1 MVPGAECLPS
11 SSPSL
16 ERVLS
21 PGSLGAFPEAAG
33 GVLGPWGAPS
43 WRAPAMKLGTA
54 ADEPQASA
62 RKPEIDAEA
71 REAASGGR
79 RMGKLRGLGPLLLI
93 LGLALWELVAALGPR
108 GLVTEDVRQATAL
121 VRAELKP
128 GELVTVAPEWIE
140 PMVRRELGDLMPASM
155 LGRADAGRYGR
166 IWELS
171 FAGKHAE
178 DVQGLAAERV
188 QRFGGVT
195 VSRYPHEAVAVSL
208 DLTERLPEARVTM
221 ALGAQAEK
229 PCYWVGVAA
238 GGLPQRGPAGAF
250 RCERGSVELR
260 TAEVDYRPRR
270 AMVVEVGEL
279 TRTALVF
286 EGIPDTAWR
295 GGKLVLWLGHHDYH
309 RRKTA
314 LGPSSVVVDL
324 DRGAARVPIQVEV
337 KQGFRPTEIP
347 LPQGTTTAG
356 AGTEHS
362 IRIEISSAKPKDHL
376 VALHGEIR
384 PQLQL
389 ESKR

>member
-1 MVPGAECLPS
+1 M
-11 SSPSL
+11 
-16 ERVLS
+16 S

-33 GVLGPWGAPS
+33 GVLGPWGALG
-43 WRAPAMKLGTA
+43 MKLGKA
-54 ADEPQASA
+54 EDAPPASA
-62 RKPEIDAEA
+62 RKPAAEA
-71 REAASGGR
+71 EADGATGGGR
-79 RMGKLRGLGPLLLI
+79 RAGGLWGLVPLLLV
-93 LGLALWELVAALGPR
+93 LGLALWELVAALGR
-108 GLVTEDVRQATAL
+108 HGLSAEEVRQAAAL
-121 VRAELKP
+121 VRAELRP

-140 PMVRRELGDLMPASM
+140 PLVRRELGDLMPASM

-178 DVQGLAAERV
+178 EVQGLAAERV

-208 DLTERLPEARVTM
+208 DLTERLPAARVT
-221 ALGAQAEK
+221 ATLGGQAEK
-229 PCYWVGVAA
+229 PCYWVGGTP
-238 GGLPQRGPAGAF
+238 GGLPQRGPAGSF

-270 AMVVEVGEL
+270 AMVIEVGEV
-279 TRTALVF
+279 TRTALSF
-286 EGIPDTAWR
+286 EGIPDSAWR

-314 LGPSSVVVDL
+314 SGPSSVVVEL
-324 DRGAARVPIQVEV
+324 DRGAGRVPIQVEV

-347 LPQGTTTAG
+347 LPQGPAG
-356 AGTEHS
+356 AGAAGEHS
-362 IRIEISSAKPKDHL
+362 IRIEISAARPRDHL

-384 PQLQL
+384 PATRP
-389 ESKR
+389 ETAPETRR

>member
-1 MVPGAECLPS
+1 
-11 SSPSL
+11 
-16 ERVLS
+16 
-21 PGSLGAFPEAAG
+21 
-33 GVLGPWGAPS
+33 
-43 WRAPAMKLGTA
+43 MKLGEA
-54 ADEPQASA
+54 EDAPRA
-62 RKPEIDAEA
+62 RTQTLKAEENA
-71 REAASGGR
+71 EEEAAAPRGGR
-79 RMGKLRGLGPLLLI
+79 RLAGLVPLLLV
-93 LGLALWELVAALGPR
+93 LGLALWELVAALGPH
-108 GLVTEDVRQATAL
+108 GLAAGDVRQAAAL
-121 VRAELKP
+121 VRAELAP

-140 PMVRRELGDLMPASM
+140 PLVRRELGDLMPASM
-155 LGRADAGRYGR
+155 LGRADAARYGR

-178 DVQGLAAERV
+178 EVQGLAAERV

-195 VSRYPHEAVAVSL
+195 VSRYPHAATAIRM
-208 DLTERLPEARVTM
+208 DLTERLPASRVTM

-270 AMVVEVGEL
+270 SMVVEVGEL

-286 EGIPDTAWR
+286 EGIPDAAWR
-295 GGKLVLWLGHHDYH
+295 GAKLVLWLGHHDFH

-314 LGPSSVVVDL
+314 QGPSSVVVDL

-337 KQGFRPTEIP
+337 KQDFLPTEIP
-347 LPQGTTTAG
+347 LPQGAPG
-356 AGTEHS
+356 GEHS
-362 IRIEISSAKPKDHL
+362 IRIEVSAPKPRDHL

-384 PQLQL
+384 PDIRPELRP
-389 ESKR
+389 ETKR